1 MPTHQLILQAG
12 ELLQGDDQW
21 LPHQDQQLGFDD
33 SIHAIFGVNGG
44 DVLLTV
50 GSELSLG
57 RDLSQMLR
65 NIQEPLIVAA
75 EQHLALRVQDQQ
87 IRLLR
92 GTVMGQQGE
101 CLFLDLE
108 PGEAGDQPAVEPL
121 FTP

>member
-21 LPHQDQQLGFDD
+21 LPHQDQQLGFVD

-50 GSELSLG
+50 GSEQSLG

-75 EQHLALRVQDQQ
+75 EQHLALQVQDQQ

-92 GTVMGQQGE
+92 GTVMG
-101 CLFLDLE
+101 
-108 PGEAGDQPAVEPL
+108 
-121 FTP
+121 